1 MHFPEFVD
9 AHPDDEHDEVA
20 VDLRA
25 DALGNDTGHQIS
37 PRQPYREAMMLATSC
52 RRPAIVDH
60 GHWYVKMSIYFLR
73 GPVYWSIGGVPW
85 V

>member
-37 PRQPYREAMMLATSC
+37 PLQPYR
-52 RRPAIVDH
+52 
-60 GHWYVKMSIYFLR
+60 
-73 GPVYWSIGGVPW
+73 
-85 V
+85 